1 MAEFLEHPAIRKA
14 LASGFPSALPH
25 RVGRCDCCGEVIC
38 DGDGC
43 FCTDDGKLLH
53 EDCLVEFVLDE
64 LGTDVLATELGYER
78 VG

>member
-14 LASGFPSALPH
+14 MDYGCGALPH
-25 RVGRCDCCGEVIC
+25 YVGRCVGCGEVIC

-43 FCTDDGKLLH
+43 FCTDDGRLLH
-53 EDCLVEFVLDE
+53 EDCLVEYVLDR
-64 LGTDVLATELGYER
+64 LGADALAQELGYER